1 MKPVGTIIYRV
12 HTFPLVG
19 GLLLFVGSSY
29 YCEAESTTY
38 RIVHPLTGNVKM
50 ISFHTG
56 TILPRVDL
64 CVCVVDCV
72 RLERLNVL
80 AVFSTTIVL
89 ILAGLNQI
97 KLWYAS
103 LSLSL
108 SQPLEVSQLS
118 STAAPKDC
126 LTLHKS
132 PR

>member
-1 MKPVGTIIYRV
+1 
-12 HTFPLVG
+12 
-19 GLLLFVGSSY
+19 
-29 YCEAESTTY
+29 
-38 RIVHPLTGNVKM
+38 M

-64 CVCVVDCV
+64 CVCVDCV

-80 AVFSTTIVL
+80 AVFSTTIIL

-108 SQPLEVSQLS
+108 ITSGGPLTSGGEPAVFHCSSERLFDPPQVSTLAISPLPS
-118 STAAPKDC
+118 SFCAF
-126 LTLHKS
+126 
-132 PR
+132 